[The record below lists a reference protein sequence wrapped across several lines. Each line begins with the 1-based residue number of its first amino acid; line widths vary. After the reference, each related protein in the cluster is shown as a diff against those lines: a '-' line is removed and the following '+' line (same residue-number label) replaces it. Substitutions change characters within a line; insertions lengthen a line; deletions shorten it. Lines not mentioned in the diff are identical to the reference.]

1 MHASASPCHLES
13 QHSALVCTA
22 WGSLHS
28 SRWWT
33 SICWLQVYT
42 ASSHPCFLCLSH
54 QPCLLACLL
63 KTLTADVNLH
73 LIASFVDNS
82 HSLLTLNLIWAFSY
96 SANIYWKPGECQEC
110 NKHWESWRSTSIF
123 DMLTWHLKRIV
134 EQSSSIYLHI
144 QRDLNAP
151 KFGHI
156 MESIWTEMW
165 WWKNWTSSQLS
176 VSKCF
181 TV

>member
-1 MHASASPCHLES
+1 MNKYLLITGLYCLLPPL
-13 QHSALVCTA
+13 
-22 WGSLHS
+22 
-28 SRWWT
+28 
-33 SICWLQVYT
+33 
-42 ASSHPCFLCLSH
+42 CFLCLSH

-96 SANIYWKPGECQEC
+96 SANIYWKPGGCQEC